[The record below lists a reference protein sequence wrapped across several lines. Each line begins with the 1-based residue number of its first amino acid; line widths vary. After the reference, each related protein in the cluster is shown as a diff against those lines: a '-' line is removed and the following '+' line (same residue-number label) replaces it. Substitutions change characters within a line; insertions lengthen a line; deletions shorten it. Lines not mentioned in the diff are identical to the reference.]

1 MKIKLLTALMI
12 DGTHRA
18 AETLVD
24 VSKSLAEELVYLKRA
39 TLDLEQEPAEKP
51 KKKTAK

>member
-18 AETLVD
+18 AETIVE
-24 VSKSLAEELVYLKRA
+24 VSKSLAEELIYLKRA
-39 TLDLEQEPAEKP
+39 TLDFTEESAEEP
-51 KKKTAK
+51 KKKSAK